1 MWRTHPM
8 WHVVLVALLWV
19 GAAELEGDGTCA
31 AGGCMP
37 TTPTMASGARWHHW
51 PMQKGTPERTG
62 YSPHVMPNISKS
74 EAWTWQAE
82 ILDIHRATPLI
93 DDQLNVYVTSI
104 AGRSVKFSPAVEI
117 VVTSCH
123 PLSFLPHSSGAE
135 VWSRKVTQMSDSTTD
150 CLLATQGVVV
160 LSAMD
165 PVVSTLAAGRT
176 QRWNHENNRVLG
188 LSVSDGSVVFKFA
201 PYTTV
206 YNFQASTQHDGSFV
220 FQDVTGAVY
229 RVTLEGKLVWYGGA
243 IDPKSASTAA
253 AVISEGKVCNV
264 GGGMK
269 EGMSE
274 GKGHLHAY
282 DYVTGRKLWWQ
293 ELPYEGNQA
302 VAVGQLPGAKGLSLV
317 MGMGKNPGI
326 PWFMLVAKILPSWM
340 VPWTYPIY
348 ALTLRYPHW
357 FAWPQNRAILA
368 FDAETGDLQ
377 PLRLNR
383 FHSEC
388 LLCGAACVSVKKDF
402 SVCERCFEM
411 QYEEEKST
419 VRKAAVFEA
428 PDHIVDNIYLGGE
441 SSAIDLD
448 WLREHKV
455 DRVLIVAAYCEAHFP
470 EDLEHAQ
477 HR

>member
-1 MWRTHPM
+1 
-8 WHVVLVALLWV
+8 
-19 GAAELEGDGTCA
+19 
-31 AGGCMP
+31 
-37 TTPTMASGARWHHW
+37 MASGARWHHW

-104 AGRSVKFSPAVEI
+104 AGRSVKFSPDGKKLWSHYTGVERGGVPGVPVI
-117 VVTSCH
+117 EGDRLLM
-123 PLSFLPHSSGAE
+123 LSTFGFLISIDLETGAE

-253 AVISEGKVCNV
+253 AVISEGKVYAVCNV

-377 PLRLNR
+377 WWHELPAYQKLASEGDNEKFLERYQGWTNNPNNEPVCMPDANSQPVIDGAGTAFVPFQDGHVYAVRDANGDGKISPDEVQSHHVGDAFQASLAMAPKMLVALDCQGRLKV
-383 FHSEC
+383 F
-388 LLCGAACVSVKKDF
+388 KD
-402 SVCERCFEM
+402 
-411 QYEEEKST
+411 
-419 VRKAAVFEA
+419 
-428 PDHIVDNIYLGGE
+428 
-441 SSAIDLD
+441 
-448 WLREHKV
+448 
-455 DRVLIVAAYCEAHFP
+455 
-470 EDLEHAQ
+470 
-477 HR
+477 